1 VRIRLT
7 MAGRGAPK
15 GGVMSESSV
24 VATSRLRPS
33 WLEIDLDAAR
43 ANLAFVRELVGRE
56 RTLFAVVK
64 ADGYGFGAAAMGR
77 AFLEAGA
84 DALAVADAG
93 EGVRLRRSGIS
104 APVLVYPSG
113 LPEAMAEM
121 IAHRLTPTVTELAG
135 ARAVAAAA
143 PASGYGAYVKV
154 DVGLDRLGVAAEG
167 AVKLIRAMLEL
178 PGFRLA
184 GVCAH
189 PDASPGTDPAY
200 VDWQLGRFTTV
211 LDELA
216 AQGIDVPVR
225 LLAST
230 PLVLRFPH
238 TYLNAVDPGRML
250 YGIAFEGDGPRGAAL
265 RPAFHALKS
274 RLIEVK
280 ALAPRER
287 FAEQGPF
294 PITGSMLLGVIP
306 LGSADGLLHLHA
318 GRVLVRGRSA
328 PILAGPSLEHTR
340 IDLTSVPDARVGDE
354 VVVIGRQ
361 GDAEIPLT
369 EVAARH
375 RVALHVLPALL
386 GPRVERVWLQSSRT

>member
-1 VRIRLT
+1 MT
-7 MAGRGAPK
+7 
-15 GGVMSESSV
+15 ESRAAHPSQ
-24 VATSRLRPS
+24 LRPS
-33 WLEIDLDAAR
+33 WLEVDLTAAR
-43 ANLAFVRELVGRE
+43 ANLAYVRQLVGKD

-64 ADGYGFGAAAMGR
+64 ADGYGFGASVMGR

-84 DALAVADAG
+84 DALAVADAN
-93 EGVRLRRSGIS
+93 EGVRLRRSGIT
-104 APVLVYPSG
+104 APILVYPSG
-113 LPEAMAEM
+113 LPEAISEM
-121 IAHRLTPTVTELAG
+121 IAHQLTPTVTGLDG

-143 PASGYGAYVKV
+143 RTASHGAFVKV
-154 DVGLDRLGVAAEG
+154 DVGLERLGVPAES
-167 AVKLIRAMLEL
+167 AVKTIRAMLEL

-189 PDASPGTDPAY
+189 PNANPGTDPAY
-200 VDWQLGRFTTV
+200 VDWQLARFTAV

-216 AQGIDVPVR
+216 AGGVDIPVR

-265 RPAFHALKS
+265 RPAFAALKS

-280 ALAPRER
+280 PLAPRER
-287 FAEQGPF
+287 FGAHAPF
-294 PITGSMLLGVIP
+294 PITAPMRLGVIP
-306 LGSADGLLHLHA
+306 LGAADGLLHLHA
-318 GRVLVRGRSA
+318 GRVLVRGASA

-340 IDLTSVPDARVGDE
+340 VDLTAMPDAGVGDE

-361 GDAEIPLT
+361 GDAEIPLA
-369 EVAARH
+369 EVADRH
-375 RVALHVLPALL
+375 RLALHVLPTLL
-386 GPRVERVWLQSSRT
+386 GPRVERVCA

>member
-1 VRIRLT
+1 MPPSAV
-7 MAGRGAPK
+7 AAPP
-15 GGVMSESSV
+15 
-24 VATSRLRPS
+24 RLRPS
-33 WLEIDLDAAR
+33 WLEVDLDAAR
-43 ANLAFVRELVGRE
+43 ANLALVRAMVGPE

-93 EGVRLRRSGIS
+93 EGVRLRRAGIA
-104 APVLVYPSG
+104 APILVYPNG
-113 LPEAMAEM
+113 LPEAVPEM
-121 IAHRLTPTVTELAG
+121 VASGLTPTVTELTM

-143 PASGYGAYVKV
+143 PPGGYGAYVKV
-154 DVGLDRLGVAAEG
+154 DVGLERLGVPAEG
-167 AVKLIRAMLEL
+167 AVKAIRAMLEL

-189 PDASPGTDPAY
+189 PHAPAGADPAY
-200 VDWQLGRFTTV
+200 VDWQLGRFTAV

-216 AQGIDVPVR
+216 AQGIEVPVR

-250 YGIAFEGDGPRGAAL
+250 YGIAFPGDGPRGAAL
-265 RPAFHALKS
+265 RPALRALKS

-280 ALAPRER
+280 SLAPRER
-287 FAEQGPF
+287 FAEQAPF
-294 PITGSMLLGVIP
+294 PVAAPMRLGVIP
-306 LGSADGLLHLHA
+306 MGAADGLAHLHA

-328 PILAGPSLEHTR
+328 PILHGPNLEHTR
-340 IDLTSVPDARVGDE
+340 VDLTGVPEARVGDE
-354 VVVIGRQ
+354 VVVKIGR
-361 GDAEIPLT
+361 A
-369 EVAARH
+369 
-375 RVALHVLPALL
+375 HV
-386 GPRVERVWLQSSRT
+386 

>member
-1 VRIRLT
+1 
-7 MAGRGAPK
+7 MP
-15 GGVMSESSV
+15 ESS
-24 VATSRLRPS
+24 AARPSTLRPS
-33 WLEIDLDAAR
+33 WLEVDLTAAR
-43 ANLAFVRELVGRE
+43 ANLAYVRALVGKD

-64 ADGYGFGAAAMGR
+64 ADGYGFGASLMGR

-84 DALAVADAG
+84 DALAVADAN
-93 EGVRLRRSGIS
+93 EGVRLRRSGIA
-104 APVLVYPSG
+104 APILVYPSG
-113 LPEAMAEM
+113 LPAAIPEM
-121 IAHRLTPTVTELAG
+121 IAHRLTPTVTGLEG
-135 ARAVAAAA
+135 ARAVAAAPGEA
-143 PASGYGAYVKV
+143 GQGAFVKV
-154 DVGLDRLGVAAEG
+154 DVGLERLGVPAES
-167 AVKLIRAMLEL
+167 AVKAIRAMLEL

-189 PDASPGTDPAY
+189 PNASPGTDPAY
-200 VDWQLGRFTTV
+200 VDWQLARFTAV

-216 AQGIDVPVR
+216 AGGVDVPVR

-230 PLVLRFPH
+230 PLVLRVPH

-265 RPAFHALKS
+265 RPAFAALKS

-280 ALAPRER
+280 PVAPRER
-287 FAEQGPF
+287 FGEHAPF
-294 PITGSMLLGVIP
+294 PIAAPMRLGVIP
-306 LGSADGLLHLHA
+306 LGAADGLLHLHA

-340 IDLTSVPDARVGDE
+340 VDLTAIPAAGVGDE

-361 GDAEIPLT
+361 GDADIPLT

-375 RVALHVLPALL
+375 QVALHVLPTLL
-386 GPRVERVWLQSSRT
+386 GPRVERVCI